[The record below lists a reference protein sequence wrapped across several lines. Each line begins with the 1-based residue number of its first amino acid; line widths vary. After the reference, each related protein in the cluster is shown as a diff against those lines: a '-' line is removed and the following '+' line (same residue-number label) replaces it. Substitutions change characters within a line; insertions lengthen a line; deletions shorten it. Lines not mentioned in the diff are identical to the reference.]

1 MKLRL
6 VITVYHS
13 PIDPHSY
20 RKRRPGKLKECST
33 LSGSLTSPMKGF
45 ARRGASL
52 VGAGRELGR
61 ADTGLR
67 AIIDGVMV
75 VIEKVILDTK

>member
-1 MKLRL
+1 MKLRM
-6 VITVYHS
+6 VITVSHS

-20 RKRRPGKLKECST
+20 RKRRPGELKCST

-75 VIEKVILDTK
+75 VIEKVILDTN

>member
-1 MKLRL
+1 
-6 VITVYHS
+6 
-13 PIDPHSY
+13 
-20 RKRRPGKLKECST
+20 
-33 LSGSLTSPMKGF
+33 MKGF